1 MLIVILF
8 LFLVVFLSFYFLYS
22 PKVKKPDIDII
33 EISDSLEIDGVKR
46 DFYATIPKKHKADMP
61 LVFVFH
67 GTMQNGKVVREAAGY
82 EFDEIAENEGF
93 VVVYPNAYKGSWNDA
108 RKVGDYPARREN
120 INEAEFVRKMIQY
133 FQLKY
138 NIDPKKVFG
147 VGFSNGGQLVHRLA
161 SEIPGEFKAFAAIMA
176 TRPTID
182 NFIGKETDGEVPMLL
197 IAGTSDSVVPY
208 HGGVIQLFFMK
219 PRGTAMSAYES
230 ADFYAKRNGIYSAP
244 IAKFLPH
251 NTQSRDTAV
260 IQVSYKGEGKK
271 PVELYTAVGVGHVI
285 PNKNKRF
292 PRLMGKSTADL
303 DAPKEIWKFFK
314 QFI

>member
-1 MLIVILF
+1 
-8 LFLVVFLSFYFLYS
+8 
-22 PKVKKPDIDII
+22 
-33 EISDSLEIDGVKR
+33 
-46 DFYATIPKKHKADMP
+46 
-61 LVFVFH
+61 
-67 GTMQNGKVVREAAGY
+67 MQNGKIVRETAGY
-82 EFDEIAENEGF
+82 EFDEIADNEGF
-93 VVVYPNAYKGSWNDA
+93 IVVYPNAYKGSWNDA
-108 RKVGDYPARREN
+108 RKVGDYPARNEN

-133 FQLKY
+133 FQAKY
-138 NIDPKKVFG
+138 GINTKKVFG

-161 SEIPGEFKAFAAIMA
+161 SELPYEFNGLAAIMA
-176 TRPTID
+176 TRPTMD
-182 NFIGKETDGEVPMLL
+182 NFIGVETGGEVPMLL
-197 IAGTSDSVVPY
+197 IAGTGDNVVPY

-230 ADFYAKRNGIYSAP
+230 AEFYAKRNGIYSAP

-251 NTQSRDTAV
+251 QTQSGDTAV
-260 IQVSYKGEGKK
+260 VQFSYKGEGKK
-271 PVELYTAVGVGHVI
+271 PVELYTAIGVGHVI